1 MIVTEQETVYLSKK
15 GMKELK
21 KEIASLE
28 RLLHHAQH
36 ELRELDRTDSR
47 EDRYERIEA
56 QGRIEVIANDI
67 LEKQDQLAHAV
78 QLPRK
83 RDALKVAL
91 GSVVD
96 LMDTNGHMVRYTV
109 VSSLEAN
116 PSDGRI
122 SVNSPLGQ
130 SLLGRRAKE
139 TIEWA
144 GGLRTSSM
152 QLVRIS

>member
-1 MIVTEQETVYLSKK
+1 MITAEHETVYLSKK

-28 RLLHHAQH
+28 RLLHHAQN

-47 EDRYERIEA
+47 EDRFERLGVQSRIEM
-56 QGRIEVIANDI
+56 ITNEIM
-67 LEKQDQLAHAV
+67 EKRARLDNAKL
-78 QLPRK
+78 LPRK
-83 RDALKVAL
+83 RDAFKVAL

-96 LMDTNGHMVRYTV
+96 LMDKNGQMVRYTI

-122 SVNSPLGQ
+122 SINSPLGQ
-130 SLLGRRAKE
+130 SLVGRSIKE
-139 TIEWA
+139 TIEWSV
-144 GGLRTSSM
+144 GLRAN
-152 QLVRIS
+152 QLKLMRIS

>member
-1 MIVTEQETVYLSKK
+1 MITAEHETVYLSKK

-28 RLLHHAQH
+28 RLLHHAQN

-47 EDRYERIEA
+47 EDRFERLGIQSRIEM
-56 QGRIEVIANDI
+56 ITNEIM
-67 LEKQDQLAHAV
+67 EKRARLDNAKL
-78 QLPRK
+78 LPRK
-83 RDALKVAL
+83 RDAFKVAL

-96 LMDTNGHMVRYTV
+96 LMDKNGQMVRYTI

-122 SVNSPLGQ
+122 SINSPLGQ
-130 SLLGRRAKE
+130 SLVGRSIKE
-139 TIEWA
+139 TIEWSV
-144 GGLRTSSM
+144 GLRAN
-152 QLVRIS
+152 QLKLMRIS

>member
-1 MIVTEQETVYLSKK
+1 MITEYETVYLSKK

-21 KEIASLE
+21 KQIASLE
-28 RLLHHAQH
+28 HQLHHAH
-36 ELRELDRTDSR
+36 NGLKELDKTDSH

-56 QGRIEVIANDI
+56 QGRIEMIENEL
-67 LEKQDQLAHAV
+67 LEKRSQLSHAK

-96 LMDTNGHMVRYTV
+96 LMDTSGHMVRYTLV
-109 VSSLEAN
+109 DSLEAN

-122 SVNSPLGQ
+122 SVNSPLGK
-130 SLLGRRAKE
+130 SLIGRSIKE
-139 TIEWA
+139 SVDWTV
-144 GGLRTSSM
+144 GLRANHLK
-152 QLVRIS
+152 LVRIS